1 MPPLPPLYQ
10 LLAIG
15 LTIFLA
21 IGIHEYCHAKFA
33 DLAGDP
39 TPGYFGRVTL
49 NLTKHFEL
57 MGTIMIIVTSLA
69 GVGIGWGKPVPMDPS
84 KMRNPKW
91 DHFVAV
97 AAGPASN
104 FIQACIFA
112 LLIRAGVA
120 MSPEF
125 ADLILMF
132 LGRRDYFDP
141 LSTYGFALAFFSAFC
156 MMGVTINIALCLFNL
171 LPIGPLDGMW
181 LLGTFMPPPTRLSW
195 TKFNL
200 SVGSVLFLVIIVMG
214 QLTNFDLVGR
224 VIVPP
229 LSAIRGFLIGG

>member
-10 LLAIG
+10 LLAIA

-39 TPGYFGRVTL
+39 TPRYFGRVTL

-57 MGTIMIIVTSLA
+57 MGTIMIIVTSIA

-112 LLIRAGVA
+112 LMIRAGVA

-125 ADLILMF
+125 ADVVLTF
-132 LGRRDYFDP
+132 LGRREAIDIVAV
-141 LSTYGFALAFFSAFC
+141 YGFPLAFFGAFC
-156 MMGVTINIALCLFNL
+156 LMGVTINIALCLFNL

-181 LLGTFMPPPTRLSW
+181 LLGTFMSPPARLNWTR
-195 TKFNL
+195 FNL
-200 SVGSVLFLVIIVMG
+200 SVGSVLFLVIIVFG
-214 QLTNFDLVGR
+214 QLSNFNIIGR
-224 VIVPP
+224 VIMPP
-229 LSAIRGFLIGG
+229 LLAIRGFLIGA

>member
-1 MPPLPPLYQ
+1 MPALPPLYE

-15 LTIFLA
+15 LAIFLA

-57 MGTIMIIVTSLA
+57 MGTIMIVITSLA

-84 KMRNPKW
+84 KMKNPKW

-104 FIQACIFA
+104 FIQAGVFA
-112 LLIRAGVA
+112 LMIRGSLAL
-120 MSPEF
+120 SPEF
-125 ADLILMF
+125 AGALNAIINPDSMVE
-132 LGRRDYFDP
+132 P
-141 LSTYGFALAFFSAFC
+141 VSTYGFGMAFFAAWFFNA
-156 MMGVTINIALCLFNL
+156 VIINVALCLFNL
-171 LPIGPLDGMW
+171 IPIGPLDGMW
-181 LLGTFMPPPTRLSW
+181 LLGTFMQPETRLRW
-195 TKFNL
+195 TRFNL
-200 SVGSVLFLVIIVMG
+200 TVGGMIFIGIILVSQMSSVNIIG
-214 QLTNFDLVGR
+214 G
-224 VIVPP
+224 IIGPP
-229 LSAIRGFLIGG
+229 LVTIVKFFIGL

>member
-1 MPPLPPLYQ
+1 VPPLPPLYQ
-10 LLAIG
+10 LLAIA

-39 TPGYFGRVTL
+39 TPRYFGRVTL

-57 MGTIMIIVTSLA
+57 MGTIMIIVTSIA

-112 LLIRAGVA
+112 LMIRAGVA

-125 ADLILMF
+125 ADVVLTFM
-132 LGRRDYFDP
+132 GRREAIDIVGV
-141 LSTYGFALAFFSAFC
+141 YGFPLAFFGAFC
-156 MMGVTINIALCLFNL
+156 LMGVSINIALCLL
-171 LPIGPLDGMW
+171 ICCRSARSMGCGCSGPLC
-181 LLGTFMPPPTRLSW
+181 LRLPGSIGRGSICLSGASCSW
-195 TKFNL
+195 SSSCLDSYRT
-200 SVGSVLFLVIIVMG
+200 
-214 QLTNFDLVGR
+214 
-224 VIVPP
+224 
-229 LSAIRGFLIGG
+229 